1 MSADDTVAV
10 TRKEWLLEVCG
21 LSEETYR
28 FAADP
33 QLLLHILADLD
44 QRIKHDRA
52 VKLSVFFTGL
62 SAFLHE
68 PINLF
73 QKGESGIGKSYNT
86 VQTLKYFPAESL
98 MLLGGLSP
106 KALIHD
112 CGVLLTEDGK
122 PADALEPPEK
132 PRKTDYASSEEYE
145 EAKRLYKRQL
155 KEYVDEMKKTY
166 TLIRLAGKTLV
177 FLEAPEYEA
186 FRMLYPILSHD
197 TERIEYRFVDK
208 LAKGQLKTMRVVI
221 EGWPATVFLTVDRKY
236 MEELATRSFTVTPE
250 NSAAKIEAANQLTNL
265 KASYPWLDVES
276 DEARK
281 IRAVLNA
288 VRMWFAVAK
297 ADVVVPFEGL
307 QEFFPCSIVR
317 DMRDF
322 QHFIQFL
329 KTVTAL
335 HLFQRPVIT
344 IGDRRFVVA
353 TLGDVAFAVSVY
365 TEVFET
371 TRTGTERAVLDFYHN
386 IVKHRDNWYLRD
398 LTEEYNL
405 QASKKLSSESIRVRL
420 ERLAQVGY
428 VDVEKDADNKRNV
441 YKPLVKEDDASKNPL
456 KTLSW
461 QELSLKL
468 REGFK
473 KWKSHLQ
480 KIQNLHLE
488 KFFSALTAEA
498 PQSYTLDTLEADVLD
513 EKFFSILPLKL
524 FGDAFKPETG
534 SESEKKPEQNQKG
547 SSCQF
552 LSITPSEPQAEANKP
567 SESSSSQSTLQEPEE
582 KLATRE
588 KTVMLHRLPPSERRQ
603 CDGVDAGGAN
613 CMFEAQYRLTEE
625 NGAQY
630 YFCSEHVK
638 KVAKSYTENGYK
650 INLEEK
656 NI

>member
-1 MSADDTVAV
+1 LSANNATTV

-21 LSEETYR
+21 LNEETYR
-28 FAADP
+28 FATDP
-33 QLLLHILADLD
+33 QLLVRILSDLE

-112 CGVLLTEDGK
+112 CGILLTEDGK
-122 PADALEPPEK
+122 PADMLEPPEK

-145 EAKRLYKRQL
+145 EAKRLYKKQL
-155 KEYVDEMKKTY
+155 KEYANEMKKTY
-166 TLIRLAGKTLV
+166 TLIELAGKTLV

-221 EGWPATVFLTVDRKY
+221 QGWPATVFLTTDRKY

-250 NSAAKIEAANQLTNL
+250 NSSAKIEAANQLTNL
-265 KASYPWLDVES
+265 KASYPWLDGES
-276 DEARK
+276 EEARK

-344 IGDRRFVVA
+344 IGDRRFVVSS
-353 TLGDVAFAVSVY
+353 LGDVAFAVSVY

-386 IVKHRDNWYLRD
+386 VVKQRDSWYLKD

-420 ERLAQVGY
+420 DRLAQIGY

-441 YKPLVKEDDASKNPL
+441 YKPLVREDDVSKNPL

-498 PQSYTLDTLEADVLD
+498 PQSYTLDDLEADVLD
-513 EKFFSILPLKL
+513 EKFFSILPLRL
-524 FGDAFKPETG
+524 FGDGLKAEKSVEQENKPLK
-534 SESEKKPEQNQKG
+534 SQKDD
-547 SSCQF
+547 SCQF
-552 LSITPSEPQAEANKP
+552 LDMKPSEPRADANEPPKA
-567 SESSSSQSTLQEPEE
+567 SALSEPEE
-582 KLATRE
+582 KSAPVARE
-588 KTVMLHRLPPSERRQ
+588 KTVVLHRLPPVEHHR

-613 CMFEAQYRLTEE
+613 CTFEAQYRLTEE

-630 YFCSEHVK
+630 YFCGEHVK

-650 INLEEK
+650 VILKEIGK
-656 NI
+656 I